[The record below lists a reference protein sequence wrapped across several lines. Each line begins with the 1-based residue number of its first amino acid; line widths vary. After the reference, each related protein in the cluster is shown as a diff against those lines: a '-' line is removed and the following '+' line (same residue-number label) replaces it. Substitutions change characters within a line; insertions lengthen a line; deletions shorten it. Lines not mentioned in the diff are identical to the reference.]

1 MKKFISDFQTFISRG
16 NVIDMAVGV
25 IVGAAFTAIVNSM
38 VKDLIN
44 PVLGVLIGSQ
54 DFSNFFFVLS
64 MPQDY
69 TGPMTYDALTKAGAA
84 VLGYGAFFTAVFHFL
99 LMALVVFSLVRVVNK
114 ARALAEMKLL
124 AQKKDQAKQLQV
136 APIPQDILLLQ
147 EIRDLLKTQTRY
159 LRV

>member
-1 MKKFISDFQTFISRG
+1 
-16 NVIDMAVGV
+16 
-25 IVGAAFTAIVNSM
+25 
-38 VKDLIN
+38 
-44 PVLGVLIGSQ
+44 
-54 DFSNFFFVLS
+54 

-124 AQKKDQAKQLQV
+124 AQKKDQAKQLQA

-147 EIRDLLKTQTRY
+147 EIRDLLKTQKDLNSR
-159 LRV
+159 